1 MAELSVIVN
10 HIQSLSIN
18 RMGAGMLE
26 AERHR
31 LILKLL
37 RERSV
42 AAVSDLVE
50 LLDASEATV
59 RRDINAL
66 AEQGQIRRI
75 RGGAEALTPRH
86 EAHLVGVPF
95 ALSRGLGSA
104 QKRAIARAAAT
115 LVTDGS
121 SIIINGGTTT
131 HCLVEFL
138 ADKQLDILTN
148 SLPIVTALLATSR
161 SRVMLP
167 GGTVFREQ
175 DIVLSPYDQDTT
187 EHFWGEQL
195 FMSCY
200 GINRF
205 GLMEA
210 DPLIVQAQQKLLKRA
225 DQLIVMA
232 DSRKLRQRSS
242 MVVVGLERVSALVTD
257 DGATDEELELFH
269 ARDIQVIRAPV
280 LPEDHTRGSATHT
293 RSTARG

>member
-1 MAELSVIVN
+1 
-10 HIQSLSIN
+10 
-18 RMGAGMLE
+18 MLE

-31 LILKLL
+31 LIIKLL

-42 AAVSDLVE
+42 ASVGDLVE

-66 AEQGQIRRI
+66 AEAGQIRRI

-95 ALSRGLGSA
+95 ALNRGLGA
-104 QKRAIARAAAT
+104 APKRAIARAAAA

-131 HCLVEFL
+131 HALVEFL

-148 SLPIVTALLATSR
+148 SLPIVNALLATSR
-161 SRVMLP
+161 SRVVLP

-175 DIVLSPYDQDTT
+175 NIVLSPYDQDTT

-195 FMSCY
+195 FMGCY

-225 DQLIVMA
+225 DKLIVMA
-232 DSRKLRQRSS
+232 DARKLRQRSS
-242 MVVVGLERVSALVTD
+242 MVVVGLDRVTTLITD
-257 DGATDEELELFH
+257 DGATDEEIALFSE
-269 ARDIQVIRAPV
+269 RGIQVIRAPV
-280 LPEDHTRGSATHT
+280 LPEDHARGAANSNQT
-293 RSTARG
+293 TARG